1 MDVERKINELE
12 QGQTSLRESQTGYGT
27 RTGVI
32 RMGRKDKESAYFGN
46 DSKEFPRSVTTA
58 TIIAPI
64 GMNIDGMEQE
74 HLVWVPELRLKDR
87 TYWDTYRRYE
97 TKIYFGLSEML
108 GKKRGVV

>member
-74 HLVWVPELRLKDR
+74 HLVWVPELRR
-87 TYWDTYRRYE
+87 TGLIGILIGDMKQRYTLGYPRYWER
-97 TKIYFGLSEML
+97 
-108 GKKRGVV
+108 KRGVV